1 MYYWCMYC
9 WCICEDRSICTCV
22 CVCVCVCLCVC
33 VCESVCTSADDLQT
47 SGDPPDMPN
56 KSRNRMYKCSE
67 ILMSYSKVITNNI
80 LCN

>member
-1 MYYWCMYC
+1 MVMCIHTYMCMC
-9 WCICEDRSICTCV
+9 VRVCTCV
-22 CVCVCVCLCVC
+22 CVC
-33 VCESVCTSADDLQT
+33 TSAHMLQT
-47 SGDPPDMPN
+47 SGDPPDIPN